1 MRSDAFDAHDV
12 DAAAI
17 RGGRPRIE
25 LQPHVSSRGSA
36 GAAAGASSGAS
47 QEAAGGEVGGS
58 VDAALADDGATA
70 GATAAPITTEER
82 ESREPRP
89 RGSTS
94 GRIPRRRR
102 RPPFDRGPRPL
113 LRGVLH
119 ERSTWGFLGSGIA
132 LIVVTAVKHGVGIA
146 TWMSALYVVCLIGS
160 MAVSAAYHL
169 VPWRSEGAVRMW
181 RRADHAMIAVFIAGT
196 YGPVSVMALP
206 PERAALL
213 LGLCWAG
220 TLFAVLLNVVWVNHP
235 RWLGV
240 GVYLLLGWL
249 VIWEIPDLWNGLG
262 PAITI
267 LLGVG
272 GFIYTLGALVY
283 ALKWPNPSRRFFG
296 FHEVF
301 HAATIVAA
309 TLHHIAIWLAVAV

>member
-1 MRSDAFDAHDV
+1 MAMRTDASDARNV
-12 DAAAI
+12 DPAA
-17 RGGRPRIE
+17 RPGGRPRIE
-25 LQPHVSSRGSA
+25 LQPHVPT
-36 GAAAGASSGAS
+36 
-47 QEAAGGEVGGS
+47 GGS
-58 VDAALADDGATA
+58 SVASDHGA
-70 GATAAPITTEER
+70 EQV
-82 ESREPRP
+82 
-89 RGSTS
+89 S
-94 GRIPRRRR
+94 GRRR

-113 LRGVLH
+113 MRGVLH

-146 TWMSALYVVCLIGS
+146 TWISALYVVCLIGS

-169 VPWRSEGAVRMW
+169 VPWRSEAAVRMW

-206 PERAALL
+206 PARAALL

-220 TLFAVLLNVVWVNHP
+220 ALFAVLLNVVWVNHP

-240 GVYLLLGWL
+240 SVYLLLGWL
-249 VIWEIPDLWNGLG
+249 VIWEAPNLWSGLG
-262 PAITI
+262 PTITI
-267 LLGVG
+267 LLAVG

-283 ALKWPNPSRRFFG
+283 ALKWPNPSSRFFG

-301 HAATIVAA
+301 HAATIIAA
-309 TLHHIAIWLAVAV
+309 TLHHIAIWLTVAM

>member
-1 MRSDAFDAHDV
+1 M
-12 DAAAI
+12 
-17 RGGRPRIE
+17 
-25 LQPHVSSRGSA
+25 
-36 GAAAGASSGAS
+36 
-47 QEAAGGEVGGS
+47 
-58 VDAALADDGATA
+58 
-70 GATAAPITTEER
+70 
-82 ESREPRP
+82 
-89 RGSTS
+89 
-94 GRIPRRRR
+94 
-102 RPPFDRGPRPL
+102 
-113 LRGVLH
+113 RGVLH

-132 LIVVTAVKHGVGIA
+132 LIVVTATAHGMGIA

-160 MAVSAAYHL
+160 MAVSALYHL
-169 VPWRSEGAVRMW
+169 GPWRSESAVLMW

-235 RWLGV
+235 RWMGV

-262 PAITI
+262 PAVTI

-309 TLHHIAIWLAVAV
+309 TLHHIAIWLAVTA